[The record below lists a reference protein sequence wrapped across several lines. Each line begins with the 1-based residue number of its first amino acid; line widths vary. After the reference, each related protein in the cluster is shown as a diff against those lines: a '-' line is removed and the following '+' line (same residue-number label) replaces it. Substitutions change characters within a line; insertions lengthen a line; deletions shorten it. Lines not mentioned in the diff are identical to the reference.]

1 MKFSTVTKLL
11 VQLSRLWLTGIKY
24 CYDHATLMKKK
35 GRYTVQI
42 CMGSNF
48 WLKMHYRQERNLCYE
63 IWPQHNFNPWL
74 LNFQFKSVQFLSCP
88 ARKTPNKGQQKW
100 IMVPKWII
108 KRTSFIYMHP
118 KVVLRLFY
126 LGIMDGRM
134 NAKGGENRQVFD
146 IIFFYFKKKSVIF
159 PQFY

>member
-134 NAKGGENRQVFD
+134 NAKGGESRQVFD
-146 IIFFYFKKKSVIF
+146 IIFFYF
-159 PQFY
+159 